1 MNAVRMPHRIAFSF
15 LISALLAVV
24 AALLEVPPV
33 SGQDQNASEIVVN
46 LAAGRVDVCVA
57 KGAMFV
63 ATTDEKVEPGS
74 HPPEMMPLGPG
85 RIGGLL
91 GAVEWI
97 RPGTGN
103 PTVRLDAELERAV
116 HELGP
121 MDSGGD
127 AGRQA
132 TDIETIGIALLEQI
146 RSVATNF
153 HHKIDLDPEEPLVEL
168 VLADYQ
174 DDYGFEVWALQY
186 RIEQELLGNGYYQTR
201 VLRPAYVQ
209 LYPPEKGQPRTLME
223 VRYPPEI
230 QGPSLLELLKQD
242 DPRLQKVRASSTQIF
257 EATGHLL
264 EGESPK
270 AHPDDVGA
278 FLQAAVPAVHAP
290 DTRMAIA
297 ELTELKEFVWLVQ
310 PTEPRPANA
319 PADSDAPSLYK
330 H

>member
-1 MNAVRMPHRIAFSF
+1 MKVVRMPRKVAFSL
-15 LISALLAVV
+15 LISALAAVA
-24 AALLEVPPV
+24 AALLAALPV
-33 SGQDQNASEIVVN
+33 SAQEQNAAEIVVN

-74 HPPEMMPLGPG
+74 HPPELMPLGAG
-85 RIGGLL
+85 RMGVLL

-103 PTVRLDAELERAV
+103 PTVRLDAELGHVLR
-116 HELGP
+116 ELGP
-121 MDSGGD
+121 MQGD
-127 AGRQA
+127 ANADQQA

-146 RSVATNF
+146 RGVATNF
-153 HHKIDLDPEEPLVEL
+153 HHKIDLNPDEPLVEL
-168 VLADYQ
+168 VLADYEEG
-174 DDYGFEVWALQY
+174 YGFEVWVLQY

-230 QGPSLLELLKQD
+230 QGPSFLELLKQN
-242 DPRLQKVRASSTQIF
+242 DPRLQKVRASSPQIF
-257 EATGHLL
+257 EASGHLL
-264 EGESPK
+264 DGESPK

-278 FLQAAVPAVHAP
+278 FLQAALPAVHAP

-319 PADSDAPSLYK
+319 PGDSDAPSLFK